1 MMTGSTGSMVSMNE
15 TANSPRLEFNYRPY
29 NREKDYATLTSIW
42 SQYGWKPI
50 PADFLPAGIVAE
62 LDGIFIA
69 AMFVYVDHGTVAFV
83 DFALADPSV
92 PSNVRFMALL
102 GCFNWIKH
110 YALECGCRYIY
121 TVTAIKRYQ
130 NMLEF
135 FGMKECESDMK
146 SYILPLFDQDV
157 SALE

>member
-1 MMTGSTGSMVSMNE
+1 
-15 TANSPRLEFNYRPY
+15 LDFNYRPY
-29 NREKDYATLTSIW
+29 SQERDYVTLTSIW

-50 PADFLPAGIVAE
+50 PADFLPVGIVAE
-62 LDGIFIA
+62 LDGTFIA
-69 AMFVYVDHGTVAFV
+69 AMFVYIDTGTVAFV

-92 PSNVRFMALL
+92 PSNVRFTALL
-102 GCFNWIKH
+102 GCFERIKNR
-110 YALECGCRYIY
+110 AIGCRCRYIY